1 MNEGG
6 WETENYE
13 SKETLWERAREN
25 DGSVR
30 ADAYGELGQRAYHEN
45 NYIEA
50 LNLLE
55 VARDLLEES
64 EPDGYV
70 RQKIHIYEGIEH
82 SLFAL
87 GRYADAAEA
96 ATIRVQKIRN
106 WDEQELPAALRDL
119 GRVWFA
125 ASNFEKSL
133 AAHLEAIELVDPTH
147 VESDYAID
155 YLNIAMACNGAGKFP
170 DAIQYAVLAREIF
183 KREKIP
189 LSVAECDGEL
199 AESYVELGDGINAE
213 HYAQLAL
220 DVMNFM
226 GITSRVPYLLYHLG
240 VAKRLQSELDKAL
253 ELLEESRAAIVS
265 QTPNYFS
272 FLIKIDREV
281 AGILI
286 SQGKVGKA
294 NEILRR
300 INTIEEIID

>member
-25 DGSVR
+25 DGTVR
-30 ADAYGELGQRAYHEN
+30 ADAYGELAQRAYHEN

-50 LNLLE
+50 LTLLE

-87 GRYADAAEA
+87 GRYGDAAEA
-96 ATIRVQKIRN
+96 ASIRVQKIRS
-106 WDEQELPAALRDL
+106 WDEQELPDALRDL

-147 VESDYAID
+147 AELDYAND

-170 DAIQYAVLAREIF
+170 EAIQYALLAREIF
-183 KREKIP
+183 KREKIS
-189 LSVAECDGEL
+189 LSLAQCDGEL
-199 AESYVELGDGINAE
+199 TESYVELGDGVNAE
-213 HYAQLAL
+213 YYAQLAL